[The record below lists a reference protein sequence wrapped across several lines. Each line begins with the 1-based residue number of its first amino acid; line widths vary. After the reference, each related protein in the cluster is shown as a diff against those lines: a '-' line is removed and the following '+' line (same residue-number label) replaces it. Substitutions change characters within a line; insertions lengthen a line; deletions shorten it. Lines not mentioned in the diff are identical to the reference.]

1 MGAVYFTSPIFV
13 LTGPLQLDFQTYF
26 CEGRCDMNHD
36 AFRSIPP
43 VNAIADLISERMA
56 GVIAPELALTLA
68 RQVQDQIRQ
77 ELQSGSQDDP
87 GLLVARRLERL
98 AQTLSSP
105 RLGRALN
112 GTGIVV
118 HTNLGR
124 APVSERAAAAMR
136 MAASSSVALE
146 IDPVSG
152 QRGGRMDEISTLL
165 LILAGAEQSLV
176 VNNNAAAVLLA
187 LTALAHGKKVAVS
200 RSEAV
205 EIGGG
210 FRIPDVLA
218 QSGAALMEVGTTN
231 RTYARDYA
239 RAASDGAELFLKV
252 HPSNFSIQGFV
263 ASPSLAELRG
273 IADLTGAI
281 LIEDLG
287 SGTLV
292 GTETYGIDHEPTVQ
306 ESIGAGADVVTFSG
320 DKLLGGPQA
329 GIICGKRRLIDQIA
343 SYPLARAVRADK
355 TSLAGLAETLRHY
368 LRGDHERSVP
378 VWMSIAASESSL
390 RHRAE
395 HIAAL
400 LGSNGIEVDSV
411 STVNFVGGG
420 SLPGQSLAGHAVRL
434 KASTSGE
441 VSELARSLRQAT
453 PVPVFGRI
461 EENAVLV
468 ELRTIMPR
476 DDELLTESM
485 GNALVSP
492 CAYSGVHNG

>member
-1 MGAVYFTSPIFV
+1 
-13 LTGPLQLDFQTYF
+13 
-26 CEGRCDMNHD
+26 MNHD

-43 VNAIADLISERMA
+43 VNTITELISDQFGSAITNEVA
-56 GVIAPELALTLA
+56 GSLAKC
-68 RQVQDQIRQ
+68 VQDQVRQ
-77 ELQSGSQDDP
+77 ELQSGLQDDP
-87 GLLVARRLERL
+87 GLLVTRRLEQL
-98 AQTLSSP
+98 AQTLASP
-105 RLGRALN
+105 RLGRVLN

-124 APVSERAAAAMR
+124 APVSERTSHAMST
-136 MAASSSVALE
+136 AASSSVTLE

-152 QRGGRMDEISTLL
+152 RRGGRMDEISTLL
-165 LILAGAEQSLV
+165 SILTGAEQSLV

-187 LTALAHGKKVAVS
+187 LTALAQGKKVAVS

-218 QSGAALMEVGTTN
+218 QSGATLVEVGSTN
-231 RTYARDYA
+231 RTYARDFA

-263 ASPSLAELRG
+263 ASPTLAELRDV
-273 IADLTGAI
+273 AVSTGAI

-287 SGTLV
+287 SGTFV
-292 GTETYGIDHEPTVQ
+292 DTEAYGIDHEPTVR
-306 ESIGAGADVVTFSG
+306 ESIEAGADVVTFSG

-329 GIICGKRRLIDQIA
+329 GIICGKGRLIDEIA
-343 SYPLARAVRADK
+343 AHPLARAVRADK
-355 TSLAGLAETLRHY
+355 TSMAGVAETLRHY
-368 LRGDHERSVP
+368 LRGDHETSIP
-378 VWMSIAASESSL
+378 VWMCIAASESSL
-390 RHRAE
+390 RLRAGR
-395 HIAAL
+395 IAATL
-400 LGSNGIEVDSV
+400 DSV
-411 STVNFVGGG
+411 ENTVDVATSVNYVGGG
-420 SLPGQSLAGHAVRL
+420 SLPGQSLTGHAVRL

-441 VSELARSLRQAT
+441 ATELARSLRQAT

-485 GNALVSP
+485 RNVLASLP
-492 CAYSGVHNG
+492 D